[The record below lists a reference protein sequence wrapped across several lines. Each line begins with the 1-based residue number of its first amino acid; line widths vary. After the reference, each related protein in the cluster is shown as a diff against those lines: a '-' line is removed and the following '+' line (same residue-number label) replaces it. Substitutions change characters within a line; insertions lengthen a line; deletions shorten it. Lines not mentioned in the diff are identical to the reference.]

1 MAQTMIGAV
10 TRWLVTIWG
19 AQQWL
24 TQDDL
29 MQVIGA
35 VASLASLVWSLWQK
49 RQNAE
54 AGR

>member
-1 MAQTMIGAV
+1 MTQNMIGAV
-10 TRWLVTIWG
+10 ARWLVTAWG

-29 MQVIGA
+29 LQVIGA

-49 RQNAE
+49 RKDAE